1 MDNKK
6 LGKFELNK
14 DGAVRHRD
22 FHARWRTQL
31 NGKTCQRRTSRGLQ
45 SPDSTTTVKK
55 EILVKKDIHSSRKIA
70 ALLSISEADWNLR
83 QTENQ
88 SILPTK
94 KGLDG

>member
-6 LGKFELNK
+6 LGKKDLNK

-31 NGKTCQRRTSRGLQ
+31 NGKTSQRRTSRGLL
-45 SPDSTTTVKK
+45 SPDSTTIVKK

-94 KGLDG
+94 KELDG